1 MDSCEGNAEMDAQL
15 TFEHLWRTEFE
26 NVVRTA
32 YLLTGDPEAAADL
45 AQEAF
50 VQTYRRWEEVSR
62 MDRQAAWVHVVVRNL
77 AVSWLRRQRVWAR
90 LAARLDVAEA
100 TASDPV
106 PDPELMVALAA
117 LAPAQRVVLVLR
129 YYCDQSIEDV
139 ADALHT
145 RPGTVRALTS
155 QGLQRMRHI
164 LSEEAWRDER

>member
-1 MDSCEGNAEMDAQL
+1 MEMDAQL
-15 TFEHLWRTEFE
+15 TFEQLWQTEFG

-32 YLLTGDPEAAADL
+32 YLLTGDQEEAADL

-50 VQTYRRWEEVSR
+50 VQTYRRWEDVSR
-62 MDRQAAWVHVVVRNL
+62 MDRQAAWVQRVVRNL

-90 LAARLDVAEA
+90 LATRLEVAEV
-100 TASDPV
+100 TTPEPP

-117 LAPAQRVVLVLR
+117 LTPAQRVVLVLR

-139 ADALHT
+139 ADALHK

-155 QGLQRMRHI
+155 QGLEKMRRI
-164 LSEEAWRDER
+164 LPDGGVER